1 MNLRHL
7 LVRILILP
15 TWLALT
21 AGLVDE
27 ARAEGRAGVV
37 EWSDGRSQA
46 GAISLTPGSFIRLFD
61 GQQQTSLRL
70 EDVVELTV
78 TIEKEELAEGF
89 FFPEPGKAAKEK
101 TGEVFPVRYFQTRL
115 TMGDGRLITGHVFTT
130 VFYLETAE
138 NTEKVVLLAKQTGL
152 NRQKLTDVVYPTS
165 IRFNVPPA
173 SAAAARIDLK
183 LAELPEVRRIVAVVK
198 PALGFLRADQEA
210 GSKTSWTVPSG
221 DPAGVIFA
229 AECADGLHVAWPAP
243 KPEDAPAQQAVT
255 ATLQVMDDFYDTR
268 TLLASTFDAE
278 TGDVYG
284 IVYMRRVGKSHGMK
298 ADTQPWSVVVLHW
311 QFEPEEKKATLL
323 NRVTLATG
331 RKATT
336 AEAPRVFA
344 EAGLLK
350 TITLATTP
358 NAASSAATA
367 PVGSTTSAQ
376 P

>member
-1 MNLRHL
+1 MNLRRL

-15 TWLALT
+15 TWLAVA
-21 AGLVDE
+21 AGLAAE
-27 ARAEGRAGVV
+27 ARAEGRAGTVK
-37 EWSDGRSQA
+37 WSDGRSQT

-70 EDVVELTV
+70 EDVAELSV

-101 TGEVFPVRYFQTRL
+101 TGEVFPVRYFQARL

-130 VFYLETAE
+130 VFYLETAD

-165 IRFNVPPA
+165 IRFDAPPA
-173 SAAAARIDLK
+173 GAAAARIDLR
-183 LAELPEVRRIVAVVK
+183 LAGLPDIRRIVAVVK
-198 PALGFLRADQEA
+198 PALGFLRAEPVA
-210 GSKTSWTVPSG
+210 ESKTAWTVPSG

-229 AECADGLHVAWPAP
+229 VECADGLHVAWPAP

-255 ATLQVMDDFYDTR
+255 ATLKVMDDFYDTR
-268 TLLASTFDAE
+268 TLLASTYDAE

-284 IVYMRRVGKSHGMK
+284 IVYMRRAGKSHGMA

-323 NRVTLATG
+323 NRVTLSTG

-344 EAGLLK
+344 ETGLLNA
-350 TITLATTP
+350 ITLAT
-358 NAASSAATA
+358 AASADGKT
-367 PVGSTTSAQ
+367 PAQ